1 MFDPFYLKNRK
12 IVYNE
17 INIYKAKLLERVYK
31 MKDWGLTALYIVTM
45 LLGFFEL
52 YRTFKFYKWD
62 KKSKKIATAPY
73 VIYFGTFVSGVF
85 IIVPM
90 MFMLGDTNPKI
101 PHIFYIILGI
111 ILIIVSILM
120 YRRGHKMAK
129 KLGKDDSNLTIWQI
143 YMISTVILFTGIV
156 NFFK

>member
-62 KKSKKIATAPY
+62 KKSKKNRNSTICNIFWYFCQWCIYYCAYDVY
-73 VIYFGTFVSGVF
+73 V
-85 IIVPM
+85 
-90 MFMLGDTNPKI
+90 
-101 PHIFYIILGI
+101 
-111 ILIIVSILM
+111 
-120 YRRGHKMAK
+120 RR
-129 KLGKDDSNLTIWQI
+129 
-143 YMISTVILFTGIV
+143 Y
-156 NFFK
+156 